1 QSPARGP
8 QGAPRDRVSAGFG
21 RLDERRDVLIFF
33 DIVGANEDRG
43 LVLLVLFSADL
54 DRGVAEILV
63 VDLLDRNALH
73 DGGLCR
79 IAERQP
85 LQINIG
91 DGRLVAGHDHQRAVE
106 AAFAVGGPMA
116 AAYDVGNLRR
126 RGESTSLAAS
136 AAAAKERGAA
146 TSTRL
151 AAARRNIL
159 IMMHSSSS
167 LGE

>member
-1 QSPARGP
+1 
-8 QGAPRDRVSAGFG
+8 
-21 RLDERRDVLIFF
+21 
-33 DIVGANEDRG
+33 
-43 LVLLVLFSADL
+43 
-54 DRGVAEILV
+54 
-63 VDLLDRNALH
+63 LLDRNALH

-126 RGESTSLAAS
+126 GESTSLAAS

-167 LGE
+167 LGDPCGVMDPRRDGAL